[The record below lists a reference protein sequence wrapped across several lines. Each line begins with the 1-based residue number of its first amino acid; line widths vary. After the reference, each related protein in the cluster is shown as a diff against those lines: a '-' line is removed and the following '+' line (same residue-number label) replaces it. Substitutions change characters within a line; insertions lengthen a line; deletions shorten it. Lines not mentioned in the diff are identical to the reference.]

1 MDIQMQIL
9 SLDAVSSDDGSPLF
23 FEELDYA
30 VEYMEDQLLLRHAP
44 ETATRSVREQLEQI
58 LDVPE
63 RIDLLMRSFQRVEV
77 SAGDALF
84 EQGDPDNGFYMLES
98 GSLSAFIEMPGAT
111 RHRVKKFG
119 PGSLIGELSM
129 FMDDKRR
136 TATVIADVDSVLYFM
151 SAEDFDS
158 LDLQETLLAGA
169 VHELIARAL
178 GMRINYMN
186 QRLMLEL
193 E

>member
-1 MDIQMQIL
+1 
-9 SLDAVSSDDGSPLF
+9 
-23 FEELDYA
+23 
-30 VEYMEDQLLLRHAP
+30 
-44 ETATRSVREQLEQI
+44 
-58 LDVPE
+58 
-63 RIDLLMRSFQRVEV
+63 
-77 SAGDALF
+77 
-84 EQGDPDNGFYMLES
+84 MLES
-98 GSLSAFIEMPGAT
+98 GSLSAFIEAPGGN

-119 PGSLIGELSM
+119 AGSLIGELSM
-129 FMDDKRR
+129 FMEDKLR
-136 TATVIADVDSVLYFM
+136 TATVIADVDSVLFYM

-158 LDLQETLLAGA
+158 LDLQETLLSGA